1 MEFWTAGLYL
11 MSFLNMACCLPESS
25 YTVHLNKL
33 SFGAAQSHCLP
44 GSFLTNIP
52 KEEEMAKILKT
63 IWDKNNK
70 TATSFWIGLKRHKG
84 VCYKKNLP
92 LKGFI
97 WTVDDSSQS
106 DVKIWETEPLNSCTD
121 VRCGLLSVK
130 YGKTT
135 ATTNG
140 FVDDNCKQQHPF
152 ICKRNVTV
160 TCRRPEILGTHDI
173 INYPN
178 DTDTC
183 YVRCGSGARFTLKC
197 SKDLVWTVF
206 DNKNMD
212 ISQLCLEC
220 EKGYRRDAS
229 GSCLDVNECEES
241 KPCTHRC
248 LNTEGSYKCAC
259 SDNDKDDCDGSK
271 PPTTDL
277 KSNDYSNINRGKS
290 VLTQPTSLPEDVRT
304 NETDV
309 HIEESAGDVSN
320 IIVPVII
327 ALLIFIVLL
336 VIIAAIVKGCIRR
349 RSTKLSRRKAET
361 VALNGSSSM
370 EKVNEKEET

>member
-1 MEFWTAGLYL
+1 MDFWTGLYL

-25 YTVHLNKL
+25 YTVHLNTL
-33 SFGAAQSHCLP
+33 SFNAAQNRCLP
-44 GSFLTNIP
+44 RNFLTNIP

-70 TATSFWIGLKRHKG
+70 TATSFWIGLKRNKG
-84 VCYKKNLP
+84 DCFRKDLP
-92 LKGFI
+92 LKGFS
-97 WTVDDSSQS
+97 WTVDSSTQS
-106 DVKIWETEPLNSCTD
+106 DVKMWKKEPSDSCTD
-121 VRCGLLSVK
+121 IRCGLLSVK
-130 YGKTT
+130 YGET
-135 ATTNG
+135 AATSNG
-140 FVDDNCKQQHPF
+140 FVDATCKQEHPF

-160 TCRRPEILGTHDI
+160 TCRPPDILGTHDKI
-173 INYPN
+173 SYPN

-183 YVRCGSGARFTLKC
+183 YVHCGSGASFTLKC

-220 EKGYRRDAS
+220 KKGYRRDES
-229 GSCLDVNECEES
+229 GSCVDVNECEES

-248 LNTEGSYKCAC
+248 LNTEGSYKCVC

-277 KSNDYSNINRGKS
+277 RSNDHSNVNRGKS
-290 VLTQPTSLPEDVRT
+290 VLTQPTSLPDDVT
-304 NETDV
+304 TSETDV
-309 HIEESAGDVSN
+309 HVEESAGDASN

-336 VIIAAIVKGCIRR
+336 VIVAAIVKGCIRR
-349 RSTKLSRRKAET
+349 RSTKPSRRKAEA

>member
-33 SFGAAQSHCLP
+33 SFSAAQSHCLP
-44 GSFLTNIP
+44 GSFLTDIP
-52 KEEEMAKILKT
+52 KEKEMAKILKT

-70 TATSFWIGLKRHKG
+70 TATLFWIGLKRLKG
-84 VCYKKNLP
+84 VCFRKDLP
-92 LKGFI
+92 LKGFW
-97 WTVDDSSQS
+97 WTVDHSTQS
-106 DVKIWETEPLNSCTD
+106 DVKMWETEPLTTCTD
-121 VRCGLLSVK
+121 NRCGLLSVK
-130 YGKTT
+130 YGKTA
-135 ATTNG
+135 ATSNG
-140 FVDDNCKQQHPF
+140 FVDANCKQEHPF

-160 TCRRPEILGTHDI
+160 TCRRPEILGTRDI
-173 INYPN
+173 IDYSN

-183 YVRCGSGARFTLKC
+183 YVRCGSGASFTLKC

-206 DNKNMD
+206 GKKTMD
-212 ISQLCLEC
+212 ISQLCLQEC
-220 EKGYRRDAS
+220 KKGYRRDAS
-229 GSCLDVNECEES
+229 GRCVDVNECKES

-259 SDNDKDDCDGSK
+259 SDNDKDDCDG
-271 PPTTDL
+271 
-277 KSNDYSNINRGKS
+277 NDYSNINGGKS

-309 HIEESAGDVSN
+309 HVEESAGDVSN

-349 RSTKLSRRKAET
+349 RSTKLSRRKAEA